1 MIRHVLSLL
10 LSLIIVAAP
19 TMAEDSIEP
28 NEIIER
34 VVAAAGGEAFAKIGV
49 LKLEVTQEE
58 IRNDGTS
65 SKEHFTAYIDTTNLE
80 NQRINYPGELVVA
93 HHGGGGWS
101 TTAGVMDDRPQTTIR
116 AERALNQTLF
126 PLLLPH
132 SLRMEGVRA
141 SEYREATLNGR
152 QVWAVALPF
161 AKGFFNSPVLTTSW
175 LMVVDQQDAS
185 LITIEFFPSPEF
197 RKVSPVGT
205 RYRVL
210 DYQEIGGAKVPERI
224 LAVGINARGE
234 ESGHSRVTTI
244 KASIHGPWD
253 PKLFL
258 SPAQLEALEKDD

>member
-1 MIRHVLSLL
+1 MIHRVLILL
-10 LSLIIVAAP
+10 LSLFVVAAP
-19 TMAEDSIEP
+19 TVAEDSIEP
-28 NEIIER
+28 REIIER
-34 VVAAAGGEAFAKIGV
+34 LIAAAGGEAFAKIGV
-49 LKLEVTQEE
+49 LELEVTQEE

-65 SKEHFTAYIDTTNLE
+65 TKTNFTAYIDTANLE
-80 NQRINYPGELVVA
+80 NQRIEYPGELVIA

-101 TTAGVMDDRPQTTIR
+101 STAGVMDDRPQTTVR

-126 PLLLPH
+126 PLLVPH

-141 SEYREATLNGR
+141 SEYREATVNGR
-152 QVWAVALPF
+152 EVWAVALPF
-161 AKGFFNSPVLTTSW
+161 TKGFFNSPVLATSW

-185 LITIEFFPSPEF
+185 LVTLEFFPSPEF
-197 RKVSPVGT
+197 RKTSPVGM

-210 DYQEIGGAKVPERI
+210 KYQEVGGARVPEHI

-234 ESGHSRVTTI
+234 ESGHSRVTRI
-244 KASIHGPWD
+244 KASIHGSWD